1 MSKLAIFAA
10 LTALVLG
17 PSQDPKEE
25 KPKDQKVQYA
35 LVVNANCKATETGDA
50 AKALIKKLFLKELTR
65 WPDGG
70 EAKAYART
78 PDAECQIAFR
88 KVVLEM
94 SEAELA
100 RHWLKQKSMNG
111 STPPKEVEADR
122 LVLKYVAK
130 NANAF
135 GIVTL
140 ESAKPAT
147 GIKVV
152 FEF

>member
-1 MSKLAIFAA
+1 MTRLAIMVLLFAMP
-10 LTALVLG
+10 G
-17 PSQDPKEE
+17 GQGKEE
-25 KPKDQKVQYA
+25 PKPPA
-35 LVVNANCKATETGDA
+35 APPPRFAVVVHTDNKLTETGDA
-50 AKALIKKLFLKELTR
+50 AKTLLKKLFLKELTR